1 MDYALD
7 MPDLTA
13 RAERAIKELSG
24 NESLLGMLDT
34 EAASEMLNWGIAAT
48 RAMVNRTGEIDD
60 AAADSVIM
68 PRMKLIRQAM
78 RSIGNWAAGAYTD
91 PADRPQLR
99 DRLLENLRIIL
110 GEDAP
115 LPSPEEMDRTLNW
128 VDDKSQTPHQ
138 LIVKLRELIKEP
150 R

>member
-78 RSIGNWAAGAYTD
+78 RSIGNWAAGPIQIP
-91 PADRPQLR
+91 PAVSSCGIDCLK
-99 DRLLENLRIIL
+99 
-110 GEDAP
+110 
-115 LPSPEEMDRTLNW
+115 T
-128 VDDKSQTPHQ
+128 
-138 LIVKLRELIKEP
+138 
-150 R
+150 